1 MNYSLFAASVFCIA
15 ILLSCGENEGGG
27 ARVET
32 AKVPQVSV
40 PSAPANNP
48 VLPGNNVNPAAP
60 IIPGGKLNPAH
71 GQPGHRCDIAVG
83 APLPATAAAPV
94 FNNPAITPVQNP
106 STTIN
111 PTTAVQ
117 PQPAAAA
124 TVAKGI
130 NPPHGQPGH
139 RCDIPV
145 GQPLSSTP
153 VKPTTTTATPAPVVK
168 PVVDNTPDTLFAKG
182 LNPAH
187 GKPGHRCDIAVGQPL
202 ASAPKK
208 DTSAIKTN

>member
-1 MNYSLFAASVFCIA
+1 MKYSLFAASVFCIL
-15 ILLSCGENEGGG
+15 IVVSCGENEGGG

-32 AKVPQVSV
+32 AKIPQVSV
-40 PSAPANNP
+40 PSTPSNNP
-48 VLPGNNVNPAAP
+48 VLPGNNAAPAAP

-83 APLPATAAAPV
+83 APLPATTAAPV
-94 FNNPAITPVQNP
+94 LHNPAITPVQNS

-117 PQPAAAA
+117 PQPAAAT

-139 RCDIPV
+139 RCDIAV
-145 GQPLSSTP
+145 GQPLTSAP
-153 VKPTTTTATPAPVVK
+153 AKPTTTTTTPAPVVK

-202 ASAPKK
+202 TSAAKK
-208 DTSAIKTN
+208 DTATSKTN